1 MLIVFTGHRDRLTNP
16 AALQAIEA
24 QCPGATWMHGGA
36 KGFDAQVHGI
46 GIELGKKALPAFAS
60 DQLAKFTLPSANVI
74 ITVFPAYARY
84 NPKQAP
90 ILRNIAMVDFMR
102 TGDLLVACYDGRND
116 GGTAQCVRYAEVKGF
131 SAIRV
136 ECVGVGK

>member
-24 QCPGATWMHGGA
+24 QYPGATWMHGGA

-46 GIELGKKALPAFAS
+46 GDAIGKAIVPPIVSDALPKLTIPDNA
-60 DQLAKFTLPSANVI
+60 LV
-74 ITVFPAYARY
+74 TVRPAYGRY
-84 NPKQAP
+84 HPKQAP
-90 ILRNIAMVDFMR
+90 LIRNKAMVDRMR
-102 TGDLLVACYDGRND
+102 TGDLLVACYDGRNE
-116 GGTAQCVRYAEVKGF
+116 GGTAQCVRYAEAKGF